1 MAENGNTKQEL
12 KDVLDFNLYSRQIY
26 ALGHTAMFRLRSANV
41 MVSGMGS
48 VGVEVAKNLVL
59 GGVRHVTLQ
68 DTKNVTWNDLSA
80 QYYLQEN
87 DIGKNR
93 AEACFSKIEELNDSV
108 TCSLSTEALT
118 QDLIKKFNV
127 VVLTDS
133 PFNEQIKINK
143 WARASDILFISA
155 DISGLFGY
163 VFGDLG
169 EAFRI
174 DDVDGEPPKEVWLE
188 HINTETGDVA
198 TLDGALHGLETGDYV
213 QFSEVKGCPELNGLD
228 PIKITVKTKNM
239 FNIGDVAAKF
249 GEYTEGGR
257 AKQVKVPF
265 EVKYKTLEESLKEP
279 TFLEWDFLKFESPA
293 HLHELFQALYKYVGE
308 HGCRPCPY
316 SSGDAKDMAK
326 HLPTEPQ
333 IPKDFLNIFSFTS
346 NGNLQP
352 VASIIGAITAQEVMK
367 AVTHHTTPL
376 KGFLYVDNVEAL
388 PAVVRKDLESHNE
401 ENFKPHEN
409 RYDGQAAVFGWDFVE
424 EVQKCSPFIVGAGA
438 IGCELLKN
446 YAMMGIGTAEGSK
459 IKITDM
465 DQIEVSNLN
474 RQFLFRKNDV
484 GKKKSECAATA
495 VKGFNHKMNI
505 IALADRVAEDT
516 EAVFSD
522 DFFAD
527 VDCVTNAL
535 DNIDARRYM
544 DRRCVY
550 YHLPL
555 LESGTMGTKGNTQVI
570 YPHVTES
577 YSSSNDPPEKDIPI
591 CTLKNFPYE
600 IQHTIQWAREMFQGL
615 FTNPAETTN
624 QFVSDE
630 RGFLDRIESMNPTQ
644 RFQVLNTVKK
654 ALIDERPKKPEDC
667 ILWARELFQQ
677 YYSNQ
682 IAQLLHNFPPE
693 QLTSQGVKFW
703 SGTKRCPHPLQ
714 FNINDPT
721 HFEFIYAASI
731 LRAQQYRLEPIM
743 DRNRITEVVQ
753 SYKPEPFEP
762 RSGVRIAV
770 TEEEAANQDNME
782 DDTETQVEQIKLSL
796 ARLNIRTTLDPID
809 FEKDDDT
816 NHHMEFVSAA
826 SNLRAAN
833 YDINPADVMQTKQI
847 AGRIIPAL
855 ATTTALVAGLV
866 GIELY
871 KIIDMRAF
879 SKEVSSERMK
889 SGFVNLA
896 LPLYAFSEPIGAP
909 KKKYHDKE
917 FTLWDRIE
925 IDGPMTLQEL
935 INKVSETSGGLE
947 VAMLS
952 SGVSLLYAFFQSA
965 KARERLG
972 MDVVAAVENVSH
984 SQIPPYR
991 RSIVLE
997 AACNDEAG
1005 EDVEIPYIKYNLNNK
1020 A

>member
-1 MAENGNTKQEL
+1 MAQNGDTKQEL
-12 KDVLDFNLYSRQIY
+12 SDVIDVNLYSRQIY
-26 ALGHTAMFRLRSANV
+26 ALGQTAMIRLRSANV
-41 MVSGMGS
+41 LVSGIGS

-59 GGVRHVTLQ
+59 GGVRHVTLN

-80 QYYLQEN
+80 QYYLHED

-93 AEACFSKIEELNDSV
+93 VEACFSKIEELNDSV
-108 TCSLSTEALT
+108 TCTLSTEPLT
-118 QDLIKKFNV
+118 HDLIKKFNV
-127 VVLTDS
+127 VILTDS
-133 PFNEQIKINK
+133 SFDEQVKINK
-143 WARASDILFISA
+143 WARSSDICFISA
-155 DISGLFGY
+155 DAAGLFGY
-163 VFGDLG
+163 VFADLG
-169 EAFRI
+169 DAFRI

-188 HINTETGDVA
+188 HINTSNGDVT

-213 QFSEVKGCPELNGLD
+213 QFVEVKGCTELNGHE
-228 PIKITVKTKNM
+228 PIKITVKNKSV
-239 FNIGDVAAKF
+239 FNIGDVAANY
-249 GEYTEGGR
+249 GEYIEGGR

-265 EVKYKTLEESLKEP
+265 EVKYKTLEVSLKDP

-293 HLHELFQALYKYVGE
+293 HLHELFQALYKYEKENGS
-308 HGCRPCPY
+308 RPKPF
-316 SSGDAKDMAK
+316 SATDVEGFAKL
-326 HLPTEPQ
+326 LPNEPE
-333 IPKDFLNIFSFTS
+333 IPKEFSSIFSFTS
-346 NGNLQP
+346 SGNLQP
-352 VASIIGAITAQEVMK
+352 VASIIGGITAQEAMK
-367 AVTHHTTPL
+367 AITHHTTPL
-376 KGFLYVDNVEAL
+376 KGFLYIDNVEAL
-388 PAVVRKDLESHNE
+388 PAKIHKELENPNE
-401 ENFKPHEN
+401 TNFKPRNN

-446 YAMMGIGTAEGSK
+446 YAMMGIGTAEDSK

-484 GKKKSECAATA
+484 GKKKSECAAAA
-495 VKGFNHKMNI
+495 VKGFNPKMNI

-516 EAVFSD
+516 EAVFND
-522 DFFAD
+522 DFFSD
-527 VDCVTNAL
+527 ISCVTNAL

-555 LESGTMGTKGNTQVI
+555 LESGTMGTKGNTQVV

-624 QFVSDE
+624 QFVADE
-630 RGFLDRIESMNPTQ
+630 RQFLERIESMNPTQ
-644 RFQVLNTVKK
+644 RYQVLNTVKR
-654 ALIDERPKKPEDC
+654 ALVDDRPKKPEDC
-667 ILWARELFQQ
+667 ITWARDLFQQ
-677 YYSNQ
+677 YYHNQ

-703 SGTKRCPHPLQ
+703 SGTKRCPHALD
-714 FNINDPT
+714 FDVNNSS
-721 HFEFIYAASI
+721 HFEFVYAASI
-731 LRAQQYRLEPIM
+731 LRAQQYRLQPIM
-743 DRNRITEVVQ
+743 ERDRIAEIAT
-753 SYKPEPFEP
+753 SFKPEPFQP

-770 TEEEAANQDNME
+770 TEEEAAAQDNME
-782 DDTETQVEQIKLSL
+782 DDTETQVEQLKLSL

-816 NHHMEFVSAA
+816 NHHMEFVTAA

-833 YDINPADVMQTKQI
+833 YDISEADVMQTKQI

-871 KIIDMRAF
+871 KVIDMRSF

-889 SGFVNLA
+889 CGFVNLA

-909 KKKYHDKE
+909 KKKYNDKE

-925 IDGPMTLQEL
+925 IKGPLKLQEL
-935 INKVSETSGGLE
+935 IDKITEVTGGLE

-965 KARERLG
+965 KARERLA
-972 MDVVAAVENVSH
+972 MDVIDAVEHVSH
-984 SQIPPYR
+984 TKVPTYR

-997 AACNDEAG
+997 AACNDENG
-1005 EDVEIPYIKYNLNNK
+1005 DDVEIPYIKYNL
-1020 A
+1020 